1 MALSG
6 SQKAYQ
12 YAIAAGCRSGT
23 TRSDYY
29 RPFGKVTI
37 NGTVRSRM
45 VNDDLRISDALN
57 DQPNLCNF
65 TCQGFTPVRGQE
77 IVISLGT
84 SSNRIFAGHILTVSP
99 SAPNKDQR
107 VTWTVDCVDYTWLLQ
122 ARRITGR
129 RYTNST
135 PSTIIADLMTFAPS
149 GFTSSVETG
158 LDNVAEF
165 TTNHAETLMQALVR
179 LMKMASKSSRKGGY
193 VYVDYNKVVT
203 AYVTPPSTNNPVPL
217 RSTTQTAWDIRY
229 AADISQSR
237 TRTFVLGGT
246 TQTSSPTPNTSTAIP
261 VLDTRKFNS
270 AGGYALSYGNQLRYT
285 GTSPTSGPGW
295 ITGVTSFAYSIPQG
309 ESVRVLTVSVNSSA
323 ATSMAAILG
332 SGDGLIDHVI
342 EDERY
347 SDTGAQNRGDADVS
361 QFCGPIEDVSYKTRD
376 KFTISGR
383 TLAVSLTAPTTAAAQ
398 LIVQSVDIMN
408 IGLGTNPRFPLRKVT
423 AGTLYKDVFD
433 ILDAADQASAEGAV

>member
-23 TRSDYY
+23 TRADYY

-37 NGTVRSRM
+37 NGVVRSGM
-45 VNDDLRISDALN
+45 IGDDLRISDALN
-57 DQPNLCNF
+57 DQPNLCHF

-77 IVISLGT
+77 IVVSLGT

-99 SAPNKDQR
+99 SARNTSQR
-107 VTWTVDCVDYTWLLQ
+107 VSWAVDCVDYTWLLQ

-129 RYTNST
+129 RYTNAT
-135 PSTIIADLMTFAPS
+135 PATIIADLMTFAPS
-149 GFTSSVETG
+149 GFTASVETG

-179 LMKMASKSSRKGGY
+179 LMKMASKSARKSGY

-217 RSTTQTAWDIRY
+217 RSTTLNAWDIRY
-229 AADISQSR
+229 TADISQSR

-246 TQTSSPTPNTSTAIP
+246 TQTSSATPNTSTAVP

-295 ITGVTSFAYSIPQG
+295 LTGVTSFAYSLPQG
-309 ESVRVLTVSVNSSA
+309 ESVRVLAIAVNSPA
-323 ATSMAAILG
+323 ANSMAAMLG
-332 SGDGLIDHVI
+332 SGDGLLDHVI

-361 QFCGPIEDVSYKTRD
+361 QFCGPLEDVNYITRD

-383 TLAVSLTAPTTAAAQ
+383 TLAVSLTAPMTAAAQ
-398 LIVQSVDIMN
+398 LIVQSVDIMD
-408 IGLGTNPRFPLRKVT
+408 IGLGTNPRFPVRKVN
-423 AGTLYKDVFD
+423 AGTLYKDVFN